1 LECDVIVFDFDGV
14 LYSGEGA
21 RRLGVELLR
30 KALEDGYRVYIVSG
44 RRRRDLPIIRS
55 VLEESGIGIR
65 RLAGILLRD
74 RGSETGF
81 KLEAYTRVLDL
92 ESCILEIHDDN
103 PEALWPA
110 RRMVTRGLVLHH
122 NEECSVLYGSS
133 VFEECMR

>member
-1 LECDVIVFDFDGV
+1 MIVFDFDGV
-14 LYSGEGA
+14 LYDDDGA
-21 RRLGVELLR
+21 RRLGVVLLR

-55 VLEESGIGIR
+55 VLEENGIGIR
-65 RLAGILLRD
+65 RLASILLRD

-92 ESCILEIHDDN
+92 EHCILEIHDDN

-110 RRMVTRGLVLHH
+110 RRMVTGALVLHH

-133 VFEECMR
+133 VFDECMR